1 MEYSEHFEQMS
12 DAERLFTLMAIAE
25 SQQKSSM
32 SAIDGV
38 VREREALANERVKL
52 KEATEHI
59 VKLAAEVNKAALN
72 ADQSLRKAAREG
84 VADELKFGLNDA
96 LPEALEPVM
105 NSLSDAVKAATDA
118 SDALKRASARLAWK
132 WAAVAVAMLAGISA
146 VPYAYWSWKKHQL
159 DELTVEISQLQKN
172 ISVLEKKGAR
182 IVTSEC
188 GNRLCIEAS
197 SNQGKYS
204 DGTPMPLGGWKNTQ
218 SNVPLVIPRGY

>member
-159 DELTVEISQLQKN
+159 DELTVEISQLQK
-172 ISVLEKKGAR
+172 IFRCSKKGAR